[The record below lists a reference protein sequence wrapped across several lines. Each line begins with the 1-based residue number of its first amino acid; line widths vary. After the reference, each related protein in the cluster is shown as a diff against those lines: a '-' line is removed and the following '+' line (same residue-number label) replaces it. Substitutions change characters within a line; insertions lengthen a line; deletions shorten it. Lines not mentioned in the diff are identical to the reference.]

1 MILYCIYIRLY
12 YNAAMRGDGIMP
24 QTTVSVRVGTKDKKA
39 FESFCKQMGMNV
51 SVAVNTF
58 IKNVMREQK
67 LPFAVEA
74 DPFYSEDNTAVQF
87 LKLMVIF

>member
-1 MILYCIYIRLY
+1 
-12 YNAAMRGDGIMP
+12 MP

-51 SVAVNTF
+51 SVSVNTF